1 MSVIM
6 AREGVSFVSTG
17 LVENTCIQGKAAR
30 GDGKGLWKHGPCCS
44 EQEECE
50 KKGRSQFAGSLIA
63 TVNK

>member
-1 MSVIM
+1 MQLMSVIM

-50 KKGRSQFAGSLIA
+50 KEKEDH
-63 TVNK
+63 NKQALS